1 MESITV
7 VCFANYCR
15 SPVAE
20 VILKERFKDKFIVR
34 SAGLR
39 PFPGLD
45 MDKRSR
51 DFLLQHGYS
60 FDTHIPQKITLSMIN
75 ESKLVFA
82 LDELILMEMNKK
94 FRHFN
99 QNIKMLN
106 FQKKLYKFPDPYQ
119 QNEDE
124 YQAVMNNIKYV
135 CESLNI

>member
-39 PFPGLD
+39 PLPDAD
-45 MDKRSR
+45 MDHRSKE
-51 DFLLQHGYS
+51 FLHRNGYS
-60 FDTHIPQKITLSMIN
+60 FDIHIPQKITLGMIN
-75 ESKLVFA
+75 ESKLVLT

-94 FRHFN
+94 FKHFN
-99 QNIKMLN
+99 QNFKMLN
-106 FQKKLYKFPDPYQ
+106 FQQKLYKFPDPFQYDD
-119 QNEDE
+119 DE
-124 YQAVMNNIKYV
+124 YYAVMDNIKYV
-135 CESLNI
+135 CESLKI